1 MQKSSF
7 LLERMLTKR
16 QWRSVMKLL
25 TNAIANLTSFL
36 RGLRFKALFA
46 FVLSSWLLV
55 TASPALAAKNEPL
68 GERALDRIH
77 QADKRSERPKTT
89 GELLD
94 EARGDIPLGERVKN
108 ITRDSK
114 EAFGQLGQ
122 EFKVGAQEGTREVKK
137 NAERTFD

>member
-1 MQKSSF
+1 
-7 LLERMLTKR
+7 
-16 QWRSVMKLL
+16 MKLL
-25 TNAIANLTSFL
+25 TNAIAAFV
-36 RGLRFKALFA
+36 RGIRFKALLA
-46 FVLSSWLLV
+46 LILSSWLLI
-55 TASPALAAKNEPL
+55 TTSPALAANREPL
-68 GERALDRIH
+68 GERAMDRIH
-77 QADKRSERPKTT
+77 EADKRSERPKTT

-137 NAERTFD
+137 NAERAFD